1 MEIILII
8 LAILFV
14 IGRISTSS
22 ARAREEEYKQESK
35 DELVQRMLNDY
46 K

>member
-1 MEIILII
+1 MEVLLVI

-14 IGRISTSS
+14 IGRISAGS
-22 ARAREEEYKQESK
+22 ARARKEVYKQESK

-46 K
+46 N